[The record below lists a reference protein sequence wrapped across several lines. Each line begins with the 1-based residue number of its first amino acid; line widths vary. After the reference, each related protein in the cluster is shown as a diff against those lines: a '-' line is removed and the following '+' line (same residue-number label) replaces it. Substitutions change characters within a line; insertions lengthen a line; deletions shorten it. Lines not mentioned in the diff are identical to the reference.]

1 MVSKCANPGCPASF
15 RYFHQGKLYR
25 IETDAGA
32 DRRRVTFGAESAERG
47 PLKRLEFYWLCDA
60 CAEEFTLVYD
70 RKSGVA
76 LHPREQAQAA
86 AS

>member
-1 MVSKCANPGCPASF
+1 MVSKCANPECPASF

-32 DRRRVTFGAESAERG
+32 DRRRVTLGAENKEPGVLR
-47 PLKRLEFYWLCDA
+47 RLEFYWLCDTCSQA
-60 CAEEFTLVYD
+60 FTLVYD
-70 RKSGVA
+70 RKSGVT
-76 LHPREQAQAA
+76 LHPREQARAA